1 MIGKAIHKLLTEKIS
16 NLSSGGAYPLVVPQN
31 AKNAISS
38 TTNYP
43 AVVYNQYNEFEASKD
58 TDVNLIYT
66 QLTLQVISD
75 TYKSMDEVC
84 NEIRDLLDHY
94 EDNSTKGL
102 FNVPNYNDNGYVH
115 NLISNIDIQNI
126 FYTDQEDEYFDKLN
140 LFTRRIEYD
149 VYYYDNV
156 GKFSYNKKNSN
167 NYTPTNP
174 LALYYDFTAKGL
186 MRPNSGGEIGYQTA
200 ITNNTDVDYVF
211 NKLGIVKDLSY
222 NTITTT
228 NDTFLEYLVSGRP
241 ASGFRPTYKDGLTE
255 STLPFLEFNSYD
267 SLEVESTTSALPNQF
282 VMPFGG
288 MVIFIYKPTGTGGEN
303 YLLGSKNETENLRP
317 LILSHKKVGDDITL
331 HFKPNGIAFDGDSS
345 ERTLITSTNST
356 NYWDADYHFFCLSL
370 GGSKQYTGG
379 SYNQVGWY
387 EYFNSNYNPK
397 LTTGQILK
405 NNLITGN
412 TDNLDNDTNNNFYLS
427 RIGQRLGDTSAG
439 FRVYEMLL
447 FIPNE
452 AQTHNID
459 SDAAPFQ
466 PTDIIYKKVK
476 DYIYNKYELLK

>member
-1 MIGKAIHKLLTEKIS
+1 MLTEKIS
-16 NLSSGGAYPLVVPQN
+16 TLSSGGVYPLVIPQN
-31 AKNAISS
+31 AIGG
-38 TTNYP
+38 TTKYP
-43 AVVYNQYNEFEASKD
+43 ALVYNQYNEYESSKD
-58 TDVNLIYT
+58 SEPNMSYC
-66 QLTLQVISD
+66 QLSLQIISD
-75 TYKSMDEVC
+75 SYKTMDEVG
-84 NEIRDLLDHY
+84 NQVRDLLDHY
-94 EDNSTKGL
+94 EDKSTEGL
-102 FNVPNYNDNGYVH
+102 FSVPNYTDNGYVH
-115 NLISNIDIQNI
+115 NFINNIDIQNI
-126 FYTDQEDEYFDKLN
+126 FYTDQEDEYYEKLN

-149 VYYYDNV
+149 IYYYDNI
-156 GKFSYNKKNSN
+156 GKFSYNQKNSD

-186 MRPNSGGEIGYQTA
+186 MRKSSGAAINYHTK

-228 NDTFLEYLVSGRP
+228 NDTFYEYLQSGRSQ
-241 ASGFRPTYKDGLTE
+241 AGFRPTYKDGLTA
-255 STLPFLEFNSYD
+255 STLPFLEFSNYD
-267 SLEVESTTSALPNQF
+267 SLEVVSSTSALPSQF
-282 VMPFGG
+282 VLPFGA
-288 MVIFIYKPTGTGGEN
+288 MIIYVYKPIGTGSEN
-303 YLLGSKNETENLRP
+303 YLLGSKSETEDLRP

-331 HFKPNGIAFDGDSS
+331 HFKPNGITFDDSSS
-345 ERTLITSTNST
+345 ERTLISSTDST

-427 RIGQRLGDTSAG
+427 RIGQRSGDATG
-439 FRVYEMLL
+439 EFRVYELLL

-459 SDAAPFQ
+459 ADAAPFQ